1 MVVPKESVDNWYNLW
16 ITTLLCTASSGI
28 PCRMAKS
35 ALSETAASEWTPGV
49 QFRHWR
55 QRAGLLMQ
63 EAADQLR
70 VSQQAISNWEGDVA
84 LPRTRIADL
93 IDEVYGLKA
102 GMTLAII
109 DRANP
114 PTPPE
119 GEDPLVVD
127 IDDEGQLVWT
137 VRAPVEQVAAKSGV
151 TLEGLSRSDKA
162 KAKEFIEFLKAQ
174 RDSK

>member
-1 MVVPKESVDNWYNLW
+1 
-16 ITTLLCTASSGI
+16 
-28 PCRMAKS
+28 
-35 ALSETAASEWTPGV
+35 
-49 QFRHWR
+49 
-55 QRAGLLMQ
+55 MQ